1 MKTIKRLENLKI
13 IKLKNLNKLSVEVKT
28 LKDEIDK
35 TSILREKLIN
45 IYDNSNDLSNSKSIS
60 IWKEKNKFKNKIYG
74 QISIS
79 ENRIKFLNIEL
90 NRAKQKLGR
99 AIQQKKLVEK
109 KITTSSKE
117 LLDIIETKETNNM
130 PAFKKH

>member
-60 IWKEKNKFKNKIYG
+60 IWRLAKF
-74 QISIS
+74 
-79 ENRIKFLNIEL
+79 
-90 NRAKQKLGR
+90 
-99 AIQQKKLVEK
+99 
-109 KITTSSKE
+109 
-117 LLDIIETKETNNM
+117 II
-130 PAFKKH
+130 FF